1 MMSLNPGE
9 KVLLPKALTI
19 DNVNREGVRGQGPHY
34 LAIPVTLI
42 SDKSE
47 NCHLTLQAC
56 WDAFG
61 QRILMDKNFQEDFK
75 SRCESNEQALTSMGG
90 AAFSTCK

>member
-1 MMSLNPGE
+1 MMSLNSGE
-9 KVLLPKALTI
+9 KVLHPKTLTV
-19 DNVNREGVRGQGPHY
+19 DNFNREGVRGQGPHY
-34 LAIPVTLI
+34 QEIPVTLI

-47 NCHLTLQAC
+47 NCHFTLQAC

-75 SRCESNEQALTSMGG
+75 SRCESSEQALTSMGG
-90 AAFSTCK
+90 AAFIACK